1 MSDESTSPHHK
12 PDIVQ
17 MAEIHALRQISDL
30 LSAQTRQIE
39 KLTDKVDDVR
49 ERVIALEMS
58 GYDDRLKALKVDLET
73 AKRQI
78 DDLQSQRDKV
88 VGAATFWSWAGKN
101 FPWMMALAA
110 AAAAALQFKK

>member
-1 MSDESTSPHHK
+1 
-12 PDIVQ
+12 

-30 LSAQTRQIE
+30 LAAQTRQME

-58 GYDDRLKALKVDLET
+58 GYDDRLKSLKVDLEA

-78 DDLQSQRDKV
+78 DGLESQRDKV
-88 VGAATFWSWAGKN
+88 VGAATFWTWAGKN
-101 FPWMMALAA
+101 FPWMLALIAA
-110 AAAAALQFKK
+110 AAAAFQIKR